1 MPKDEKPQRDRFV
14 EKARELECDEDED
27 RFNETLKRLME
38 SPANRKSRMARIL
51 QAKSNIPFGLGTPEL
66 ISLGVILLIFLYAM
80 NKAAC
85 EVLVDIREEL
95 FNIQSDLQELKP
107 DKPDLDWPPNP

>member
-1 MPKDEKPQRDRFV
+1 M
-14 EKARELECDEDED
+14 
-27 RFNETLKRLME
+27 
-38 SPANRKSRMARIL
+38 
-51 QAKSNIPFGLGTPEL
+51 NIPFGLGTPEL

-80 NKAAC
+80 NRVHA
-85 EVLVDIREEL
+85 VLVDIREEL